1 MAGKKDIAW
10 VADQIVI
17 VLKSDLPAQLDVLDA
32 EYDDGVV
39 LDDIQAQNYFIS
51 ELRKPPGFP
60 ICCVIPETTNQSPFT
75 GDQRYGIEYHSLTIS
90 VALTSNLGEEDLKR
104 RTIRT
109 IRGISDVLEA
119 DPLLNNTV
127 EDTVQIS
134 KEYGELQFGEHALL
148 QEAQLIIQV
157 ETLT

>member
-1 MAGKKDIAW
+1 M
-10 VADQIVI
+10 
-17 VLKSDLPAQLDVLDA
+17 LKADLPAKLDLLDI
-32 EYDDGVV
+32 EYGDSIT
-39 LDDIQAQNYFIS
+39 LDDIPNENYFIS

-60 ICCVIPETTNQSPFT
+60 ICCIIPDTTNQSPFT

-90 VALTSNLGEEDLKR
+90 IALTANLGEEDLKR

-109 IRGISDVLEA
+109 IRGISEVLDA
-119 DPLLNNTV
+119 DPQLNSTV
-127 EDTVQIS
+127 EDTIQMS

-157 ETLT
+157 ETLTE